1 MILTKI
7 KETSRKI
14 KAWYASAN
22 DVFLIYQRLL
32 GYIKPYRAK
41 FIWAISMNMAYSATS
56 AGVAYMV
63 QPLMAQIIE
72 AKDLRYLILLAIVVV
87 LINVTRALANFVG
100 TYMLRSVGLSV
111 VRDVR
116 NKLYGHIQKLSLRF
130 FSGTHTGVLTSR
142 ITNDVNLIT
151 VSVNAIEGIV
161 RDPLTIIGLVVV
173 AFTMDAKLAL
183 FTFVVLPFI
192 ALPVAQIARKVRKFS
207 TRGQVKA
214 ADITTI
220 LMETFSGAR
229 IVKAFGME
237 KYETERFEQEN
248 FKLFKTFLKSARIKA
263 MNDPIIE
270 VFATV
275 GLALVLTYGG
285 YRSFQDKA
293 YFSHFISFSVA
304 IAMIWPSIRS
314 ITKIFNSIQE
324 AIAAAVRIFDVL
336 DTKPDITDKPDALE
350 LTPIKDEVKLSHVS
364 FSYDD
369 EPVLRDINLAVPAG
383 EVIAFVGM
391 SGGGKT
397 TLVNLIPR
405 FYDVTQ
411 GSITIDGIDVRD
423 VTVKSLR
430 AQIGIVTQQTILFS
444 DSIKNNIAYGT
455 HGTSD
460 EAIIA
465 AAKAANAHTF
475 ISRLPNGYDTMIGEQ
490 GMRLSGGERQR
501 ISIARAILKDAPIL
515 ILDEATSSLDTESE
529 MEVQKALENLMKG
542 RTTFVIA
549 HRLSTIKYANRIVV
563 LVAGKVVEEGTHD
576 ELLAKSGEYKKL
588 YDMQFRE
595 TPTIECG

>member
-1 MILTKI
+1 
-7 KETSRKI
+7 
-14 KAWYASAN
+14 
-22 DVFLIYQRLL
+22 
-32 GYIKPYRAK
+32 
-41 FIWAISMNMAYSATS
+41 
-56 AGVAYMV
+56 
-63 QPLMAQIIE
+63 
-72 AKDLRYLILLAIVVV
+72 
-87 LINVTRALANFVG
+87 
-100 TYMLRSVGLSV
+100 
-111 VRDVR
+111 
-116 NKLYGHIQKLSLRF
+116 
-130 FSGTHTGVLTSR
+130 
-142 ITNDVNLIT
+142 
-151 VSVNAIEGIV
+151 
-161 RDPLTIIGLVVV
+161 
-173 AFTMDAKLAL
+173 
-183 FTFVVLPFI
+183 
-192 ALPVAQIARKVRKFS
+192 
-207 TRGQVKA
+207 
-214 ADITTI
+214 
-220 LMETFSGAR
+220 
-229 IVKAFGME
+229 
-237 KYETERFEQEN
+237 
-248 FKLFKTFLKSARIKA
+248 
-263 MNDPIIE
+263 
-270 VFATV
+270 
-275 GLALVLTYGG
+275 
-285 YRSFQDKA
+285 
-293 YFSHFISFSVA
+293 
-304 IAMIWPSIRS
+304 
-314 ITKIFNSIQE
+314 
-324 AIAAAVRIFDVL
+324 
-336 DTKPDITDKPDALE
+336 
-350 LTPIKDEVKLSHVS
+350 VS

-369 EPVLRDINLAVPAG
+369 EPVLRDINLTVRAG

-397 TLVNLIPR
+397 TLVNLVPR
-405 FYDVTQ
+405 FYDVTR

-460 EAIIA
+460 DAIIA

-475 ISRLPNGYDTMIGEQ
+475 IKRLPNGYDTMIGEQ

-595 TPTIECG
+595 TPVIECG